1 MELGQPRQEQRNRRD
16 WPGPLVS
23 ILVRVEQVT
32 PVSSIFQSI
41 GRSRFSGYEG
51 SVREIL
57 VGYGWNPVK
66 EVQQATIAL
75 IKDFNRVHTLI
86 KYQRSKERS
95 LKSHQFTV
103 QKSHRSLKLA
113 QSHSS
118 FKVSQEQKARSV
130 SIVQPY
136 LLSAGNDNKTFFII
150 FYSRINK
157 SFFQPN
163 QFSVAGQSQLF
174 FIQLRQ

>member
-1 MELGQPRQEQRNRRD
+1 MAWPASLNSGSSRTGDSCIFNLSVNRNNYLQRLRRISKRNPGWLRMESSKRSPTGYDRFNKRSSQSTHLLNISEEHRTLAQ
-16 WPGPLVS
+16 
-23 ILVRVEQVT
+23 
-32 PVSSIFQSI
+32 VSS
-41 GRSRFSGYEG
+41 
-51 SVREIL
+51 
-57 VGYGWNPVK
+57 
-66 EVQQATIAL
+66 
-75 IKDFNRVHTLI
+75 VHS
-86 KYQRSKERS
+86 SK
-95 LKSHQFTV
+95 TV

-118 FKVSQEQKARSV
+118 FKVYQEQKARSV